1 MKYMITGGELRG
13 ESESI
18 DADELNRR
26 IRFHQQK
33 SRRASPRAPAER
45 KRWVD
50 KRFGGAR

>member
-26 IRFHQQK
+26 IRFHQQGND
-33 SRRASPRAPAER
+33 STEER
-45 KRWVD
+45 QAA
-50 KRFGGAR
+50 GH